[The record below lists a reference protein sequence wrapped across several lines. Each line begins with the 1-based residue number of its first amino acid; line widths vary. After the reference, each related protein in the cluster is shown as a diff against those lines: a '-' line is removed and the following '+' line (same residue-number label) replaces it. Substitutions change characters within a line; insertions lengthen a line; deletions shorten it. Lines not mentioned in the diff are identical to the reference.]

1 MRMYQRTKVVTLAS
15 LMLVGALSGGLR
27 AEPPGQVRAI
37 LAQLDDYAATARQ
50 Q

>member
-1 MRMYQRTKVVTLAS
+1 MSLYQRTTIVILTS
-15 LMLVGALSGGLR
+15 LTLVGALSGGLR